1 MRKVSKVK
9 KGKFRHSNFKF
20 LDYRKNNCKPTIII
34 DLYALIDIFQ
44 VDVDEILCGG
54 RYNKLCEKYEKF
66 MKNLQSMANLI
77 FFEDGTLH
85 NQKIN
90 TWIQRQNNKYNKAI
104 NVIRCLEKDALRN
117 CNYIPRST
125 AHRTII
131 EETAKKYGKLIK
143 SSLRDCD
150 TEIASYAAKHSILA
164 VIADDTDFLIF
175 AGKWRYFSAKQINL
189 STRNLVT
196 MEYNRKALR
205 HFLRLSDDQ
214 LILLATF
221 NGNDI
226 IPYEDVREFH
236 KALIGPGHDFCN
248 VRFSRLA
255 NFIRSNSLEKMIRQ
269 ISYHVNADCLKL
281 FGESVDMYNTS
292 YDEHENAENKLLSF
306 CHAMDFFFVSEI
318 FKSNIQ
324 TFTLSYSDLRQLHMQ
339 KLPHAYITLLRKQI
353 GIVLMHER
361 KGSETRLI
369 TKLSHGEDYK
379 IYTLTPIYPDKVLP
393 PFIELL
399 DRVHYREHDKLRFE
413 LLAWTVSEQSKALQ
427 CIPPNYLLDILV
439 LIFLRENELI
449 TLDEAYLI
457 LLTIDAVEKKVFANI
472 PKILQLSPRATQVSF
487 MFTKLHVFLQHSL
500 EVTGLKGLTVIN
512 FH

>member
-1 MRKVSKVK
+1 
-9 KGKFRHSNFKF
+9 
-20 LDYRKNNCKPTIII
+20 
-34 DLYALIDIFQ
+34 
-44 VDVDEILCGG
+44 
-54 RYNKLCEKYEKF
+54 
-66 MKNLQSMANLI
+66 
-77 FFEDGTLH
+77 
-85 NQKIN
+85 
-90 TWIQRQNNKYNKAI
+90 
-104 NVIRCLEKDALRN
+104 
-117 CNYIPRST
+117 
-125 AHRTII
+125 
-131 EETAKKYGKLIK
+131 
-143 SSLRDCD
+143 
-150 TEIASYAAKHSILA
+150 
-164 VIADDTDFLIF
+164 
-175 AGKWRYFSAKQINL
+175 
-189 STRNLVT
+189 
-196 MEYNRKALR
+196 
-205 HFLRLSDDQ
+205 
-214 LILLATF
+214 
-221 NGNDI
+221 
-226 IPYEDVREFH
+226 
-236 KALIGPGHDFCN
+236 
-248 VRFSRLA
+248 
-255 NFIRSNSLEKMIRQ
+255 
-269 ISYHVNADCLKL
+269 
-281 FGESVDMYNTS
+281 
-292 YDEHENAENKLLSF
+292 
-306 CHAMDFFFVSEI
+306 
-318 FKSNIQ
+318 
-324 TFTLSYSDLRQLHMQ
+324 MQ

-449 TLDEAYLI
+449 TLDEAHLI